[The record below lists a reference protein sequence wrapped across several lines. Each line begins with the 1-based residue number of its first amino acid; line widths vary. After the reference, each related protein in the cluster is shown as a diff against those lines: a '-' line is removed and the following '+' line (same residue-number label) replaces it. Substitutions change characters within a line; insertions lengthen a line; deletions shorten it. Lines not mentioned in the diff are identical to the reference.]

1 VIRQL
6 RDVLTINTTWD
17 RSRAWTRILRFAAL
31 LLLLALPLNSFAQAH
46 LLKQRPFRATEDQR
60 SGGDHICDL
69 RSDSNGDGRPD
80 RLGDY
85 VCISGTVIAEPS
97 TYEQEGRLFWIR
109 NGCCGML
116 VYGSAEP
123 LRVGDSV
130 TVDGRLCLA
139 GRGEAFE
146 TCGLEAVSGCG
157 IRKVGLELSGIRPN
171 ADPVPVSLRNYCKNP
186 GLYSGNLIKIPGIL
200 YLSPAAWDGGNL
212 FLAAGNGR
220 DEMAVY
226 IDGDTAIDVEWDD
239 GRCYAIAGIV
249 LKMHVPSSISSKPVW
264 CLAPR
269 WQNDVIPTDCSTNA
283 SHVTWGDIKA
293 RYTD

>member
-1 VIRQL
+1 
-6 RDVLTINTTWD
+6 
-17 RSRAWTRILRFAAL
+17 
-31 LLLLALPLNSFAQAH
+31 
-46 LLKQRPFRATEDQR
+46 
-60 SGGDHICDL
+60 
-69 RSDSNGDGRPD
+69 
-80 RLGDY
+80 
-85 VCISGTVIAEPS
+85 
-97 TYEQEGRLFWIR
+97 
-109 NGCCGML
+109 ML

-212 FLAAGNGR
+212 FLVAGNGR